1 MSGIPLTMALSDLGC
16 GVKRIRCAAAL
27 LLLALVEH
35 HRANQRLLRRSPGFT
50 ILCKKQHLNEKN
62 RYCRV
67 FWAPL
72 KLRGEYIGTI
82 SSKNQLIEARNNGK
96 VVTTAENS
104 GGLVSP
110 QRRRKL
116 IKPTEFGFMKY
127 LKHRLAAG
135 IHLDATTMTTN
146 DTKTIVQQKTVV
158 ENEQKILSPSS
169 KNAGLN
175 VNFVKTGSPPG
186 GRQQTKQKEE
196 ILKIG
201 NKGFAHAFPTSF
213 VCYPAARLYRKT
225 MVPSDSVQEQTQQD
239 EEQQEHSPPPSID
252 QDGALLDWCPDP
264 AEHLLAFPVEE
275 PTSTT
280 STTST
285 TGATNFTG
293 AASIDTD
300 NIVEMVHDA
309 RLRFTFD
316 QLGRGAAVP
325 FVAPEDLKKEPL
337 FCALMGGEAVDA
349 LVAFFVHQRKKDLI
363 SWADVCEYRRF
374 HKYSSLSR
382 QQIAVEASFL
392 KGKPI
397 LLKKFKAIKICR
409 EREQQQSSSSN
420 RTELL
425 TNASVWADTAHNR
438 LYIDVTLHPSDGSK
452 YRVYIQAPP
461 ALSPTTK
468 VDASNN
474 VQLLTL
480 PLHTLE
486 TLTTRLLFPSTHALR
501 TALTTKFLLKEEK
514 QQALQATNTNCFKS
528 MATLP
533 LVQIKLG
540 GGQLRPKAM
549 MNKYST
555 IRKVLRAA
563 LVLGKSL
570 WQQSRVEDAF
580 QLMRRAAV
588 RAIEVMPCKSDRTT
602 QEDQVLLELFR
613 IAKRAK
619 LVGKFVGGGSAVAV
633 CAG

>member
-1 MSGIPLTMALSDLGC
+1 MSIYSCLATTKLKTLVGQEMSGIPLTMALSDLGC

-27 LLLALVEH
+27 LLLSLVDH

-50 ILCKKQHLNEKN
+50 ILCKKKHLNEKH

-82 SSKNQLIEARNNGK
+82 SKKNQLIEARNNGK
-96 VVTTAENS
+96 VVTTAESS
-104 GGLVSP
+104 GGGIVSP

-127 LKHRLAAG
+127 LKHRLVAG

-146 DTKTIVQQKTVV
+146 DTETIVQQKTVV

-175 VNFVKTGSPPG
+175 ANFVKTGSPPG
-186 GRQQTKQKEE
+186 GRQQTKRKEE
-196 ILKIG
+196 ILNIG

-225 MVPSDSVQEQTQQD
+225 MVPSDSVKETQQD
-239 EEQQEHSPPPSID
+239 QEQQEQQEHSPPPPID

-275 PTSTT
+275 PNSTASPT
-280 STTST
+280 GT
-285 TGATNFTG
+285 TGAIG
-293 AASIDTD
+293 AASIDID

-316 QLGRGAAVP
+316 QLGQGAAVP
-325 FVAPEDLKKEPL
+325 FVAPEDLKREPL

-349 LVAFFVHQRKKDLI
+349 LVAFFVHRRKKDLI

-452 YRVYIQAPP
+452 YRVYVQAPP

-468 VDASNN
+468 IDVSNN

-480 PLHTLE
+480 PMHTLK
-486 TLTTRLLFPSTHALR
+486 TL
-501 TALTTKFLLKEEK
+501 
-514 QQALQATNTNCFKS
+514 KS
-528 MATLP
+528 
-533 LVQIKLG
+533 
-540 GGQLRPKAM
+540 
-549 MNKYST
+549 
-555 IRKVLRAA
+555 
-563 LVLGKSL
+563 
-570 WQQSRVEDAF
+570 
-580 QLMRRAAV
+580 
-588 RAIEVMPCKSDRTT
+588 
-602 QEDQVLLELFR
+602 
-613 IAKRAK
+613 
-619 LVGKFVGGGSAVAV
+619 
-633 CAG
+633 